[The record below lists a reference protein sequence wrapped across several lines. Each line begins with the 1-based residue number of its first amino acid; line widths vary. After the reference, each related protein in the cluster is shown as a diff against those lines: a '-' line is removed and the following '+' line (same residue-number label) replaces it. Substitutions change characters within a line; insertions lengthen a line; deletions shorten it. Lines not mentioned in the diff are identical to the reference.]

1 MENVLNLKE
10 KIILNILILIVK
22 MLTKEND
29 CYSSKYYC
37 ELKTILDLV
46 NGN

>member
-1 MENVLNLKE
+1 MESILNLKE

-22 MLTKEND
+22 ILTIENN

-46 NGN
+46 NKD